1 MTTPSLRTLLPLVAV
16 ALAASAH
23 AQAPRPQDVA
33 AAKSPPPASIQYEPP
48 KRGAPKGRIGGGT
61 RGPEAREITLAVIA
75 PDHAGL
81 SSKPSPRLY
90 WFLSPATAGAAF
102 EASVIEDG
110 AVDAILDK
118 PIAAPAASGIQ
129 VLDLEALGVRLQPGK
144 EYRWFVSLVAKP
156 GARSS
161 DVVASGKVIFET
173 PPAELASRIAT
184 AGSAARPGIYA
195 AAGYWYDAYDGIRQ
209 LRSAAANDGGLR
221 QAEVSLLTQA
231 GLPQVAGYV
240 SAP

>member
-1 MTTPSLRTLLPLVAV
+1 MTKPFLRPLLPW
-16 ALAASAH
+16 LAAAAIAAP
-23 AQAPRPQDVA
+23 AQAQSPKPQE
-33 AAKSPPPASIQYEPP
+33 AAKSPPPAAIQYEPP
-48 KRGAPKGRIGGGT
+48 RRGAPKGRIGGGT

-81 SSKPSPRLY
+81 STKPSPRLY

-110 AVDAILDK
+110 AVDAVLDK
-118 PIAAPAASGIQ
+118 PIAAPSASGIQ

-161 DVVASGKVIFET
+161 DVVASGKVIFEA
-173 PPAELASRIAT
+173 PPTELAARVA
-184 AGSAARPGIYA
+184 SAAPMARPGIYA
-195 AAGYWYDAYDGIRQ
+195 AAGYWYDAYDGMRQ
-209 LRSAAANDGGLR
+209 VRSAAPTDAGLR

-240 SAP
+240 NTP